1 MYSYDACFSKVCW
14 VYCSCKAH
22 SICIFWHGK
31 LQAFSW
37 QMEMSQVQEL
47 APRWLMLFCRSG
59 TPCGILYQ
67 RSPDSGYNI
76 NTMPFGIKTPVAIYQ
91 QPNWS
96 SKWRYN
102 LTIYRQTLFN
112 WTHVLAWL
120 QPTWRQHHLPMRGKL
135 PWIWFSI
142 ALDMSQNYIMAT
154 KNYGEKLP
162 LFYHQIMGLF
172 GDTPKYKLG
181 LAWPPHFL
189 FHRGIFHPGRQWI
202 CGRRVCTAFAPVALP
217 DMKSVM
223 FHLWSTCVV
232 QPSNQEEQ
240 DELPSVEELKAGTKQ
255 RGAGL
260 SLTI

>member
-22 SICIFWHGK
+22 SICRFWHGK
-31 LQAFSW
+31 LQAFSSH
-37 QMEMSQVQEL
+37 MEMSQVQEL
-47 APRWLMLFCRSG
+47 APRWLMLFCRRG
-59 TPCGILYQ
+59 TPCRILYH
-67 RSPDSGYNI
+67 RSPDCGYNI
-76 NTMPFGIKTPVAIYQ
+76 NTMPFGIKTAVAIYQ

-102 LTIYRQTLFN
+102 PTIYRQTLFN

-120 QPTWRQHHLPMRGKL
+120 QPTWRQHHLPMREKL

-142 ALDMSQNYIMAT
+142 ALDMSQNYIMAK

-162 LFYHQIMGLF
+162 PFYHQIMGLF
-172 GDTPKYKLG
+172 GDTPNLNLVWRDLHIFCSTAG
-181 LAWPPHFL
+181 FFTQADNEFAGVVFAQLLHPLHFL
-189 FHRGIFHPGRQWI
+189 TWNLAFFI
-202 CGRRVCTAFAPVALP
+202 CGPL
-217 DMKSVM
+217 
-223 FHLWSTCVV
+223 VV

-255 RGAGL
+255 RLAGL